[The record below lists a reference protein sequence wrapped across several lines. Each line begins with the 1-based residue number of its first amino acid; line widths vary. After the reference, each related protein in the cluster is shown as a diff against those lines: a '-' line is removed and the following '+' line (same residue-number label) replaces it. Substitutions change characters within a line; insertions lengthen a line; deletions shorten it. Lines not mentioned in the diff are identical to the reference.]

1 MKKRILFVISNLG
14 CGGINRSLENLLSVI
29 NDENLNVSVLAF
41 DTTGQYKDGFP
52 NSCLLKPNLFVNYQ
66 TRTLSQQRGFA
77 KSLTALIKI
86 ADRISGGR
94 VKRSAFSRQRNRVL
108 KEDYDAIIAFSEG
121 APTHFLASVNNRN
134 KIAWIHCDYKSYLT
148 FCAGQEVDEVN
159 LYANYDKIICVSDFT
174 KSSFEKVSK
183 NLSCQILSIPNVLN
197 TSLIKKESS
206 KFKPNYEGNFNIVT
220 VGRIDP
226 VKRPS
231 VIPEILSY
239 ILRKVENVHWYII
252 GPTKWQSEFDKLS
265 DAINKYGV
273 ADKIHLLGQKD
284 NPYPYIKNADLLVN
298 TSVSEAC
305 PYVVNEAKVL
315 GTPVVCT
322 DFGSAKQFISNGVDG
337 FSVPL
342 DKMAVTITG
351 LIADKQSYNKIKE
364 NLRGFE
370 YDNESI
376 KERFFSL
383 I

>member
-41 DTTGQYKDGFP
+41 DATGQYKDGFP

-66 TRTLSQQRGFA
+66 TRNLSQQHGFA
-77 KSLTALIKI
+77 KGLTALIKI

-94 VKRSAFSRQRNRVL
+94 VKQFAFSRQRNRVL

-148 FCAGQEVDEVN
+148 FCAGREVDEVN
-159 LYANYDKIICVSDFT
+159 IYANYDKIICVSDFT
-174 KSSFEKVSK
+174 RSSFEKVAK

-197 TSLIKKESS
+197 TRLIRQEAA
-206 KFKPNYEGNFNIVT
+206 KFKPDYEGGFNIVT

-252 GPTKWQSEFDKLS
+252 GPTIWQSEFDKLS
-265 DAINKYGV
+265 DAISKYGV

-342 DKMAVTITG
+342 DKMADTITG